1 MNLVIATVN
10 AHFRS
15 QYGSRGISVVATK
28 ISLISSAGS
37 WRLLLAHLQSESAW
51 EAKIDWEMR
60 IAKVRTNSRFAPYQA
75 FPCISEVGCALPKK
89 TRPLV
94 NFSTASI
101 SPTELVRGTNSDAL
115 SEA

>member
-1 MNLVIATVN
+1 MA
-10 AHFRS
+10 
-15 QYGSRGISVVATK
+15 VVARA
-28 ISLISSAGS
+28 LV
-37 WRLLLAHLQSESAW
+37 SESAW
-51 EAKIDWEMR
+51 EAKIDWELI